1 MFVKFYKQIVLFS
14 FVFLVVLSSNCFAY
28 DLHVNPTA
36 EIPQHQT
43 DAVVEG
49 VNRTLNYMSTVYG
62 KGIDRDIVIN
72 VTSNLGASS
81 VLSNNEINNNV
92 GGKSKEGE
100 INLVIN
106 PQSTRYYIVFLTAH
120 ELVHQY
126 QLSNYG
132 SYTVLNK
139 NMWFTEGMA
148 DYIGAKVAA
157 PIDTSMFNKFK
168 TNAKVKSSV
177 YNLRLEEITDK
188 ASWKYHFSQKHETYS
203 KADLAMIYLYEN
215 YSPLLMFA
223 YFNHLYSES
232 ADVALKNTFNISISE
247 LDNAITSG
255 YVPTAKGM
263 DDDFFK
269 DF

>member
-1 MFVKFYKQIVLFS
+1 MFTKVYKQIVLFS
-14 FVFLVVLSSNCFAY
+14 FMFLFILSSNCFAY
-28 DLHVNPTA
+28 NLNINPSP
-36 EIPQHQT
+36 EIPKHQV
-43 DAVVEG
+43 DAVAEG
-49 VNRTLNYMSTVYG
+49 VNKTINYMSTVYG
-62 KGIDRDIVIN
+62 RGIDKDVTIN
-72 VTSNLGASS
+72 VTSQLGTSS
-81 VLSNNEINNNV
+81 VLSNDEINNNV

-106 PQSTRYYIVFLTAH
+106 PQSTRYYIIFLTAH

-126 QLSNYG
+126 QLSNFG

-157 PIDTSMFNKFK
+157 PIDTSMFQKFK
-168 TNAKVKSSV
+168 NNAQTKGKM

-188 ASWKYHFSQKHETYS
+188 ASWNYHFNKRHETYS

-223 YFNHLYSES
+223 YFNHLYSET
-232 ADVALKNTFNISISE
+232 ADIALKNTFNISISD
-247 LDNAITSG
+247 LDKAISGG
-255 YVPTAKGM
+255 YVSTNSSL

>member
-1 MFVKFYKQIVLFS
+1 MFFKIYKQIILFS
-14 FVFLVVLSSNCFAY
+14 FMFLFVLSSNCFAY
-28 DLHVNPTA
+28 DIQINPTS
-36 EIPQHQT
+36 EIPKHQV
-43 DAVVEG
+43 DAVAEG
-49 VNRTLNYMSTVYG
+49 VNKTLNYMSNVYG
-62 KGIDRDIVIN
+62 RGIDKDIIIN
-72 VTSNLGASS
+72 VTSNLGAST
-81 VLSNNEINNNV
+81 VLSNSEINNNV

-132 SYTVLNK
+132 SYAVLNK

-148 DYIGAKVAA
+148 DYLGAKIAA
-157 PIDTSMFNKFK
+157 PINTSMFQQFK
-168 TNAKVKSSV
+168 NNANTKSMI
-177 YNLRLEEITDK
+177 YNISLEEITDK
-188 ASWKYHFSQKHETYS
+188 ASWKYHFQSKHETYS
-203 KADLAMIYLYEN
+203 KADLAMIYLYEH

-232 ADVALKNTFNISISE
+232 ADEALKNTFNISIAE
-247 LDNAITSG
+247 LNEAITSG
-255 YVPTAKGM
+255 YVPNAPAI
-263 DDDFFK
+263 DDDYFK